1 MKLRN
6 RRDTV
11 KVNGEEYTI
20 LRVLRERRNY
30 HSYVVSGQPM
40 CLLKEFKDG
49 EGYKRAS
56 SVYRKLQSFN
66 IEIPKVIAAD
76 DCMHIIIQEYLSGVL
91 ASEIIIRGEMDGTH
105 LNQVR
110 EMAAEAERNGIS
122 LDYFPGSFLVT
133 QKGIVYVGDIIYE
146 KNDSNTFDT
155 AGTKYWMNVLG
166 CFSGK

>member
-20 LRVLRERRNY
+20 LRVLRERRHY
-30 HSYVVSGQPM
+30 HCYVVSGQPM

-56 SVYRKLQSFN
+56 NAYRMLQSLH
-66 IEIPKVIAAD
+66 IETPKVIAED
-76 DCMHIIIQEYLSGVL
+76 DCTNIIIQEYLSGVM
-91 ASEIIIRGEMDGTH
+91 ASELIIRGELDGAH
-105 LNQVR
+105 INQVR
-110 EMAAEAERNGIS
+110 EIAAEAERNGIS
-122 LDYFPGSFLVT
+122 LDYFHGSFLVT
-133 QKGIVYVGDIIYE
+133 QKCIVYVGDIIYE

-155 AGTKYWMNVLG
+155 AGTKYWVNALG
-166 CFSGK
+166 CFSGR